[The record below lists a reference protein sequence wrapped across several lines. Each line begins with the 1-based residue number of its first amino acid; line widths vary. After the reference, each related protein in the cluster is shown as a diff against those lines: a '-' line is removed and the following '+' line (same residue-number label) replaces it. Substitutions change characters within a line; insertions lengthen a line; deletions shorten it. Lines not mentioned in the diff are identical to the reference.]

1 MSNEQ
6 YEVQHRL
13 CECPADVCRDLVH
26 SVHLRQPLAV
36 QTRSGE
42 EVVEEEEEEVQ
53 IHSTRLPEQIRLPTT
68 PALCLSNNNRVVLVP
83 RQIAIAH
90 KSSLGVENLFVARS
104 VQRDAKERKNGRTH
118 HTNSAFFQFYIVQNY
133 KSQQNTE

>member
-1 MSNEQ
+1 M
-6 YEVQHRL
+6 
-13 CECPADVCRDLVH
+13 
-26 SVHLRQPLAV
+26 VHLRQPLAV
-36 QTRSGE
+36 QIRSGE
-42 EVVEEEEEEVQ
+42 EVVEEEEEEEVQ

-104 VQRDAKERKNGRTH
+104 V
-118 HTNSAFFQFYIVQNY
+118 
-133 KSQQNTE
+133 

>member
-1 MSNEQ
+1 M
-6 YEVQHRL
+6 
-13 CECPADVCRDLVH
+13 
-26 SVHLRQPLAV
+26 VHLRQPLAV
-36 QTRSGE
+36 QIRSGEEVVEEEEE

-118 HTNSAFFQFYIVQNY
+118 HTNSAFFQFYIV
-133 KSQQNTE
+133 

>member
-1 MSNEQ
+1 M
-6 YEVQHRL
+6 
-13 CECPADVCRDLVH
+13 
-26 SVHLRQPLAV
+26 VHLRQPLAV
-36 QTRSGE
+36 QIRSGE
-42 EVVEEEEEEVQ
+42 EVAEEEEEEEEVQ